1 VTRLKKLLIGLLVVV
16 AVIATSAGTTVAT
29 VYLAP
34 ELLPEGEQGPM
45 GPRGDRGERGLPG
58 KDGVDGVDGASA
70 DTSDASSASS
80 FDEDLAPNG
89 MHMPEYRAYCD
100 DLYQKWQDGR
110 SMSGGSDDEGDR
122 AIQEYG
128 QALCDQ

>member
-1 VTRLKKLLIGLLVVV
+1 MKKLLIGVAVAVAVVV
-16 AVIATSAGTTVAT
+16 TSMGTTVAT
-29 VYLAP
+29 AHFAP
-34 ELLPEGEQGPM
+34 ELLPQGKQGAL
-45 GPRGDRGERGLPG
+45 GPRGMQGPIGMAGHDG
-58 KDGVDGVDGASA
+58 KDGADGVAGASA

-80 FDEDLAPNG
+80 SEEDLAPNG

>member
-1 VTRLKKLLIGLLVVV
+1 MRKLLIGFAV
-16 AVIATSAGTTVAT
+16 AMAVMATAAGTTVAT
-29 VYLAP
+29 AYFAP
-34 ELLPEGEQGPM
+34 ELLPQGEQGPM
-45 GPRGDRGERGLPG
+45 GPRGERGERGMPG

-70 DTSDASSASS
+70 DTSDVSSASS
-80 FDEDLAPNG
+80 SEEDVAPNG

-110 SMSGGSDDEGDR
+110 GMSGGSDDEGDR